1 MKFPEFQRLSQ
12 SMLFY
17 LYVCHHY
24 ILSQGI
30 LGANSFELYRHETR
44 NLSSPIK
51 TNLHFSL
58 SRSGLI
64 SIDIVEFS
72 EWIEVPVKNTTL
84 TKPGKSDARPESD
97 GNSNQTLDG
106 TSTEASNIT
115 ELIDATTGVEN
126 VTITEKK
133 LRKRTIRVP
142 LKVFLLI

>member
-1 MKFPEFQRLSQ
+1 M
-12 SMLFY
+12 
-17 LYVCHHY
+17 
-24 ILSQGI
+24 
-30 LGANSFELYRHETR
+30 R

-64 SIDIVEFS
+64 SIDKAETIVEFS
-72 EWIEVPVKNTTL
+72 EWIEVPVKNATL
-84 TKPGKSDARPESD
+84 TKTGKSDSRPESD
-97 GNSNQTLDG
+97 DNSNQTLDG

-115 ELIDATTGVEN
+115 ELIDAITGVEN

-142 LKVFLLI
+142 LKVFLLT